1 MNVNN
6 AASKCWVQGA
16 EVSEEH
22 SIPQEKGSHWV
33 LQTLLLL
40 AVQTGPGCLSF
51 ESGPSIV

>member
-1 MNVNN
+1 
-6 AASKCWVQGA
+6 VQGA